1 MSNSSSTPKQFSL
14 SAGGL
19 LYLVQRWIRGPES
32 PDFPIPIQILITVA
46 LLWLPIVL
54 LSLFEGTFGGTN
66 VAEPLISD
74 IVPHVRLLIAI
85 PLLLVADLA
94 IDPAAQSAVRDLET
108 SGVVQRAELPGFQT
122 ALKKMHGARDSA
134 WPDIVIVLLAFSFI
148 WLFKPGYGDAAVK
161 AAATS
166 WAWTMKDGEVG
177 YTVAGWWYL
186 LVSGPM
192 FQVILFRW
200 FWRYA
205 IWTGFLFRVSRLPL
219 TLQPT
224 HPDLAGGLGYLGVA
238 QQSFVTVFLAFATV
252 ASSTIA
258 HDLLSEG
265 NALRDSRP
273 EIVVLVIG
281 FVAIIYAPLLF
292 FSKQLF
298 MARRSGLKE
307 YGSLGYKLSEA
318 FQEKWIKQFEEG
330 IGKDLLD
337 SANASATADYS
348 ATYDNVRSMRLI
360 PTTLK
365 GVLVVAGILLA
376 PFLPLALTEFSLQ
389 NLLGRLADALV

>member
-1 MSNSSSTPKQFSL
+1 MSNSSSTPEQFSL

-32 PDFPIPIQILITVA
+32 PDFPIPTQILIAAT

-54 LSLFEGTFGGTN
+54 LSLFEGTFSGTN

-94 IDPAAQSAVRDLET
+94 IDPAAHSAVRNLEI
-108 SGVVQRAELPGFQT
+108 SGVVQRAELPRFQT
-122 ALKKMHGARDSA
+122 ALKNMHGARDSV
-134 WPDIVIVLLAFSFI
+134 WPDVVIVLLAFGFI

-166 WAWTMKDGEVG
+166 WAWTVKDGEVG

-219 TLQPT
+219 TLQPA

-238 QQSFVTVFLAFATV
+238 QQSFAAVFLAFTTV

-273 EIVVLVIG
+273 EIIVMVIG
-281 FVAIIYAPLLF
+281 FVAFIYAPLLF

-298 MARRSGLKE
+298 MARRSGLNE

-318 FQEKWIKQFEEG
+318 FQEKWSKQNEEA
-330 IGKDLLD
+330 IGKDLLGSTD
-337 SANASATADYS
+337 PSAMADYS

-376 PFLPLALTEFSLQ
+376 PFLPLALIEFSLQ
-389 NLLGRLADALV
+389 DLLGRLADALV

>member
-1 MSNSSSTPKQFSL
+1 MRNSSSTPKKFSL

-19 LYLVQRWIRGPES
+19 LYLAQRWIRGPES
-32 PDFPIPIQILITVA
+32 PDFPIPTQILITVA

-54 LSLFEGTFGGTN
+54 LSLFEGTFSGTD

-94 IDPAAQSAVRDLET
+94 IDPAAHLAVRDLET
-108 SGVVQRAELPGFQT
+108 SGVVQRAELPRFQA
-122 ALKKMHGARDSA
+122 ALKKMRDARDA
-134 WPDIVIVLLAFSFI
+134 MWPDIVIVLLAFGFI
-148 WLFKPGYGDAAVK
+148 WLFKSGYGDAAVK

-166 WAWTMKDGEVG
+166 WAWTVKDGAVG

-205 IWTGFLFRVSRLPL
+205 IWTRMLFRLSRLPL

-224 HPDLAGGLGYLGVA
+224 HADLAGGIGYLGVA

-258 HDLLSEG
+258 HDLLSGG
-265 NALRDSRP
+265 NAVRDTRL
-273 EIVVLVIG
+273 EIIVLVIG
-281 FVAIIYAPLLF
+281 LVAIIYAPLFF
-292 FSKQLF
+292 FSRQLF
-298 MARRSGLKE
+298 VARRSGLKA

-318 FQEKWIKQFEEG
+318 FHDKWALQNEEA
-330 IGKDLLD
+330 IGKDLLGSTD
-337 SANASATADYS
+337 PSAMADYS

-360 PTTLK
+360 PATLK
-365 GVLVVAGILLA
+365 GVLLVAGILLA
-376 PFLPLALTEFSLQ
+376 PFLPLALIEFSIQ
-389 NLLGRLADALV
+389 DLLRLLADALV